1 MKTRMKCGCMFVAVS
16 VLLLAEAV
24 LGEGTTNEP
33 AKPQMAEKGL
43 AWEDF
48 GIGGGGAF
56 MCTAID
62 PADPDT
68 IYLGA
73 DCGGLYKTSDRG
85 KHWRHINQGMT
96 KHISQRFVQVLAPD
110 PRGNG
115 VVYVGMNN
123 GLFRSDDKGENWKWL
138 YMPVKMDAQFACL
151 EFDPDNPDV
160 LYAGAGNIA
169 HGRIIRSRDRGE
181 TWELITNGLSPKATC
196 HSICIDPFSPKDKR
210 TIYASSSL
218 GIYRS
223 IDNGA
228 SWQLHNGNLA
238 LPFENIR
245 RLASFPDKKSKQ
257 MIFYLT
263 AKRELVE
270 DADKVKRFRGGI
282 LRSDDSGA
290 TWREVNGA
298 LTNKYFPLPIRVSR
312 KSPDIAWIGM
322 HKPALG
328 IYSTT
333 DGGKTWK
340 HLFRMGENVK
350 VKGLAKFMLKHGCG
364 QKVYDIAIDPRE
376 ERVLYQVDQGDI
388 WASDNGGETW
398 EALSGDEI
406 RPGWYKSRGIQ
417 PSFFDCIAISPHRP
431 DVMLIGDDDL
441 QLLKSEDGGVSWATR
456 TDYYQGDEL
465 YDAVKKF
472 GRPDQFAG
480 CIVFDPDVPGVV
492 YASGPT
498 MNRRNSLYG
507 SRKDLSRGWCM
518 KSVNFGDYW
527 TAITPDNGLPLG
539 TVWGNAIAIDR
550 KSPQDKRTVY
560 AAVYG
565 SGIYRSDDSGLTWRP
580 VNAGLPDELRTTCV
594 AIHSQDSKI
603 IYAGVFSPKANTN
616 NPGGVY
622 KSSDAGKTWSKITA
636 NPEISGVFNMTINPM
651 NGNQIYVINQGKVN
665 PGLYQS
671 DDGGQTWAFRIRMTK
686 MQAVAVNPL
695 FPEIAYTVA
704 YSHDGSESGGP
715 VGELGGVF
723 RTMDGGK
730 TWLNINGDLMRVP
743 LVPESIALRPDD
755 PTVIFVGL
763 KGPGGYKAVD
773 YEARQYMK
781 KHKEKI
787 N

>member
-1 MKTRMKCGCMFVAVS
+1 MFVALSIV
-16 VLLLAEAV
+16 LLAETV
-24 LGEGTTNEP
+24 PGEETKSEP
-33 AKPQMAEKGL
+33 VKPELAEKGL
-43 AWEDF
+43 TWEDF

-56 MCTAID
+56 MCMAID

-96 KHISQRFVQVLAPD
+96 KHISHRFVQVIAPD

-123 GLFRSDDKGENWKWL
+123 GLFRSDDKGGNWKWL
-138 YMPVKMDAQFACL
+138 NMPVKMDAQFAAL

-160 LYAGAGNIA
+160 LYAGAGNIEGQNYA
-169 HGRIIRSRDRGE
+169 KGRIIRSRDRGE
-181 TWELITNGLSPKATC
+181 TWELITNGISSKATF
-196 HSICIDPFSPKDKR
+196 HSICIDPFSPKEKR
-210 TIYASSSL
+210 TIYASSNL

-223 IDNGA
+223 MDNGA
-228 SWQLHNGNLA
+228 SWQLHNGNLD
-238 LPFENIR
+238 LPGESIR
-245 RLASFPDKKSKQ
+245 RLAFFPDKKSKK

-290 TWREVNGA
+290 TWREINGG
-298 LTNKYFPLPIRVSR
+298 LYQTNKFFPLPIRVSR
-312 KSPDIAWIGM
+312 ASPDVAWVGM
-322 HKPALG
+322 RKPGDAVYG
-328 IYSTT
+328 TT

-350 VKGLAKFMLKHGCG
+350 VKGLAKFMLKHGWG
-364 QKVYDIAIDPRE
+364 QASFDIAVNPRD
-376 ERVLYQVDQGDI
+376 ERVLYAIDQGDI
-388 WASDNGGETW
+388 WGSADGGETW

-441 QLLKSEDGGVSWATR
+441 DLIKSEDGGVSWATR

-465 YDAVKKF
+465 CDAVTKF
-472 GRPDQFAG
+472 GRVYQFSG
-480 CIVFDPDVPGVV
+480 CIVFDPDVPGAV
-492 YASGPT
+492 YASGST
-498 MNRRNSLYG
+498 INRKGSLFG
-507 SRKDLSRGWCM
+507 AKKDLSRGWCM
-518 KSVNFGDYW
+518 KSVDFGDHW

-539 TVWGNAIAIDR
+539 TVWGNAMAIDR
-550 KSPQDKRTVY
+550 KSSKDKRAVY

-580 VNAGLPDELRTTCV
+580 FNTGLPDELRTTCV
-594 AIHSQDSKI
+594 AIHPQDSKI
-603 IYAGVFSPKANTN
+603 IYAGVFSPKDNTN
-616 NPGGVY
+616 HPGGVY
-622 KSSDAGKTWSKITA
+622 KSEDAGKTWSKITA
-636 NPEISGVFNMTINPM
+636 NPEISGVFNMTVSPA

-671 DDGGQTWAFRIRMTK
+671 DDGGKTWAFRIRMTK
-686 MQAVAVNPL
+686 LQAVAVNPL
-695 FPEIAYTVA
+695 FSEVA
-704 YSHDGSESGGP
+704 YAVAFSYDGSWSGGP

-743 LVPESIALRPDD
+743 LCPESIALRPDD
-755 PTVIFVGL
+755 PSVIYVGL
-763 KGPGGYKAVD
+763 DGPGGYKAVD
-773 YEARQYMK
+773 YEAREYMK

-787 N
+787 